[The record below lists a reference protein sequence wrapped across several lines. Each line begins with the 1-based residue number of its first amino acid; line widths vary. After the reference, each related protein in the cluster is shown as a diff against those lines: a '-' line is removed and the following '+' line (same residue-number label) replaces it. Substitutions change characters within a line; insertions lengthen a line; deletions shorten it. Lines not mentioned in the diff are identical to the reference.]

1 MSGDKKVSGKFGLDG
16 GMIPRT
22 VRRIF
27 DQRDEP
33 RFDLDGDL
41 QTAVLS
47 RDGRN
52 HVVRVGNVS
61 NSGAMVVYSYVPH
74 IGEAVT
80 LQLLDHGAVAGHVRW
95 ARDGRVGINF
105 VAPLE

>member
-1 MSGDKKVSGKFGLDG
+1 MSGKFGLEG
-16 GMIPRT
+16 GMIPRS
-22 VRRIF
+22 VRRMF

-41 QTAVLS
+41 QTAVLG

-52 HVVRVGNVS
+52 HVVRVGNIS
-61 NSGAMVVYSYVPH
+61 NSGAMVVYSDVPN
-74 IGEAVT
+74 IGEEVT

-95 ARDGRVGINF
+95 VRDGRVGINF

>member
-1 MSGDKKVSGKFGLDG
+1 VSGKFGLEG
-16 GMIPRT
+16 GMIPRS
-22 VRRIF
+22 VRRMF

-41 QTAVLS
+41 QTAVLG
-47 RDGRN
+47 RDGRD
-52 HVVRVGNVS
+52 HVVRVGNIS
-61 NSGAMVVYSYVPH
+61 NSGAMVVYSDVPN
-74 IGEAVT
+74 IGEEVT

-95 ARDGRVGINF
+95 VRDGRVGINF

>member
-1 MSGDKKVSGKFGLDG
+1 VSGKFGLEG
-16 GMIPRT
+16 GMIPRS
-22 VRRIF
+22 VRRMF

-41 QTAVLS
+41 QTAVLG

-52 HVVRVGNVS
+52 HVVRVGNIS
-61 NSGAMVVYSYVPH
+61 NSGAMVVYSDVPN
-74 IGEAVT
+74 IGEEVT

-95 ARDGRVGINF
+95 VRDGRVGINF

>member
-1 MSGDKKVSGKFGLDG
+1 M
-16 GMIPRT
+16 
-22 VRRIF
+22 F

-41 QTAVLS
+41 QTAVLG

-52 HVVRVGNVS
+52 HVVRVGNIS
-61 NSGAMVVYSYVPH
+61 NSGAMVVYSDVPN
-74 IGEAVT
+74 IGEEVT

-95 ARDGRVGINF
+95 VRDGRVGINF